1 MLSSMIMAYSTD
13 LRKRV
18 LDFIAN
24 SGSKAA
30 AERTF
35 GTSRRT
41 IYNWL
46 EAEDPLI
53 SEKPGPKGPRSI
65 DYDVLQRHVADFP
78 DKTLAERAKH
88 FGVSTNGI
96 SYALS
101 KLNITRKKDDDL
113 QRTVSGKTTRV
124 SLGTSKSDIDAWQNN
139 RLYSRKW
146 FQ

>member
-1 MLSSMIMAYSTD
+1 MLSSLIMAYSTD

-24 SGSKAA
+24 GGSKAD

-46 EAEDPLI
+46 EAENPLT

-65 DYDVLQRHVADFP
+65 DYDALRQHVADFP

-88 FGVSTNGI
+88 FGVSKNGI
-96 SYALS
+96 FYALS
-101 KLNITRKKDDDL
+101 KLNITRKK
-113 QRTVSGKTTRV
+113 RRRPIKNSVP
-124 SLGTSKSDIDAWQNN
+124 
-139 RLYSRKW
+139 
-146 FQ
+146 